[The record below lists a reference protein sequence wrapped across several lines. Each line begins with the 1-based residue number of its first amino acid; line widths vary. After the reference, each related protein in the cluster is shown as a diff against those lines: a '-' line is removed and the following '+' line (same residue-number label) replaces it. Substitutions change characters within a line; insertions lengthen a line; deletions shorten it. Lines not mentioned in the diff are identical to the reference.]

1 MKILV
6 LGDGL
11 LGNEIIKQT
20 NWDYL
25 SRKKDGIDVNNLN
38 DWQHKLSPYDV
49 ILNCIAHTD
58 TYSINKKI
66 HWEVNFEFVSYLAGL
81 CNELGKKLVHISTD
95 YIYAHSTPFATEND
109 VPVHLPTWYGYTKL
123 LGDAHVQLVSDDYL
137 ICRLSHKP
145 NPFPYLKAWS
155 NMRTNC
161 DYVDVIAGLVIK
173 LVNNNAFGVYNVGTE
188 VKSIYELAKKTN
200 NVEPINR
207 PTQVPE
213 DTSMSINKLKEI
225 L

>member
-1 MKILV
+1 MKVLV

-25 SRKKDGIDVNNLN
+25 SRKKDGIDANNLN

-49 ILNCIAHTD
+49 IINCIAHTD
-58 TYSINKKI
+58 TYSTEKKI
-66 HWEVNFEFVSYLAGL
+66 HWEINFEFVSYLSKL
-81 CNELGKKLVHISTD
+81 CNKLGKKLVHISTD
-95 YIYAHSTPFATEND
+95 YIYAHSTPLSTEND

-145 NPFPYLKAWS
+145 NPFPYPKAWS
-155 NMRTNC
+155 NMQTNC
-161 DYVDVIAGLVIK
+161 DYVDVIADLVIK
-173 LVNNNAFGVYNVGTE
+173 LVNKNAFGVYNVGTE

-200 NVEPINR
+200 NVVPIDR

-213 DTSMSINKLKEI
+213 DTSMSINKLKET

>member
-1 MKILV
+1 M
-6 LGDGL
+6 
-11 LGNEIIKQT
+11 Q
-20 NWDYL
+20 
-25 SRKKDGIDVNNLN
+25 
-38 DWQHKLSPYDV
+38 
-49 ILNCIAHTD
+49 
-58 TYSINKKI
+58 
-66 HWEVNFEFVSYLAGL
+66 
-81 CNELGKKLVHISTD
+81 
-95 YIYAHSTPFATEND
+95 
-109 VPVHLPTWYGYTKL
+109 
-123 LGDAHVQLVSDDYL
+123 
-137 ICRLSHKP
+137 
-145 NPFPYLKAWS
+145 
-155 NMRTNC
+155 TNC

>member
-1 MKILV
+1 MKVLV

-58 TYSINKKI
+58 TYSITKKI
-66 HWEVNFEFVSYLAGL
+66 HWEVNFEFVNYLAIL

-95 YIYAHSTPFATEND
+95 YIYTHSTPFATEND

-155 NMRTNC
+155 NMQTNC